1 MSSTQGGLAQRTYA
15 WDFAAADNLND
26 PVIGVEQETQLE
38 SFSPNQANILMD
50 AHLEVDPANGLRYKF
65 FIKRASGD
73 QVFIGDQST
82 FRTNFPAQTRP
93 QLPAGIR
100 PGLFQLVAIQTAG
113 ALTAT
118 TLLTTFRSA
127 LSL

>member
-1 MSSTQGGLAQRTYA
+1 
-15 WDFAAADNLND
+15 
-26 PVIGVEQETQLE
+26 
-38 SFSPNQANILMD
+38 MD
-50 AHLEVDPANGLRYKF
+50 AHLEADTPSTIRYKF
-65 FIKRASGD
+65 FIKRAGGD
-73 QVFIGDQST
+73 QVFLGDQST
-82 FRTNFPAQTRP
+82 FRPNFPAQTRP

>member
-50 AHLEVDPANGLRYKF
+50 AHLEADTPSTIRYKF
-65 FIKRASGD
+65 FIKRAGGD
-73 QVFIGDQST
+73 QVFLGDQST
-82 FRTNFPAQTRP
+82 FRPNFPAQTRP
-93 QLPAGIR
+93 QLPAGIK